1 VWSFVWFLCIGLAH
15 VTDGHGKQ
23 RFESHILNQT
33 HPRRGFCA
41 RTRAGP
47 LAKASLRDKLA
58 IGEDDMN
65 RRRYRCSLAGMLM
78 LSVAPAAHAQVGNY
92 PERPVTIIADA
103 APGATPDV
111 DTRFVAEGLGK
122 IWDRQVV
129 VVNHPGAN
137 GSLAARAAFDAASD
151 GYTLF
156 MPTLSTFTALP
167 TVAPNLPLKLPRD
180 FLPIGFTAENPMFIA
195 VGPSLS
201 VTTLPQL
208 IALAKKEPGTISIAV
223 TGIGRLTHLTGELLQ
238 MRADIKL
245 LTVPYTG
252 GPAPALGDVIGG
264 RISMIIEGY
273 SGIVGA
279 VKAGSVKLIAV
290 ASAERLP
297 EFPDLP
303 TVAETIPGFSATGW
317 QVMVAPLGTPVPIIS
332 KVSADLSKAVTDPD
346 FKKRLGAI
354 GSYSRA
360 MSPEEVLAFV
370 AKEQETWLPVVQ
382 RIAEK

>member
-1 VWSFVWFLCIGLAH
+1 MKKCRRL
-15 VTDGHGKQ
+15 HG
-23 RFESHILNQT
+23 
-33 HPRRGFCA
+33 PG
-41 RTRAGP
+41 
-47 LAKASLRDKLA
+47 
-58 IGEDDMN
+58 
-65 RRRYRCSLAGMLM
+65 RCTLAGLF
-78 LSVAPAAHAQVGNY
+78 LLTVAGTPAAHAQAGDY
-92 PERPVTIIADA
+92 PNRPVTIIADA

-122 IWDRQVV
+122 IWGRQVAV
-129 VVNHPGAN
+129 INHPGAN
-137 GSLAARAAFDAASD
+137 GSIAARAAADAAPD
-151 GYTLF
+151 GYTLY

-195 VGPSLS
+195 VSPSLG

-208 IALAKKEPGTISIAV
+208 IALAKKQPEKISIAV

-264 RISMIIEGY
+264 RVAMIIEGY
-273 SGIVGA
+273 SGIVAA
-279 VKAGSVKLIAV
+279 VKAGSVKVIAV
-290 ASAERLP
+290 ASVERLP

-317 QVMVAPLGTPVPIIS
+317 QVMAAPLSTPAPIIS
-332 KVSADLSKAVTDPD
+332 KVSADLRTVVTDPD

-360 MSPEEVLAFV
+360 MSPEEVLGFV
-370 AKEQETWLPVVQ
+370 AKEQETWRPVMQ
-382 RIAEK
+382 RMAGK